1 MALKAT
7 ITKVSRNVSSP
18 QVDVEVT
25 YSDEKGFEVNR
36 VFTMG
41 FEESTLENVRNL
53 IIKSGQEYKTT
64 LFNEDKL
71 VKELVGEEIVIE

>member
-1 MALKAT
+1 MLKAT

-25 YSDEKGFEVNR
+25 YSDDKGFEVSR

-41 FEESTLENVRNL
+41 YEESDKESVIKL
-53 IIKSGQEYKTT
+53 ITKSGQEYKTT